1 MAKLVAGS
9 AGGGTGDQTCT
20 IEASGQD
27 DGIIMLTFNNSG
39 VLLRKTLKIL
49 LVWWFKVNL
58 VII

>member
-20 IEASGQD
+20 IEASGHD

-39 VLLRKTLKIL
+39 VLLQKTL
-49 LVWWFKVNL
+49 
-58 VII
+58 